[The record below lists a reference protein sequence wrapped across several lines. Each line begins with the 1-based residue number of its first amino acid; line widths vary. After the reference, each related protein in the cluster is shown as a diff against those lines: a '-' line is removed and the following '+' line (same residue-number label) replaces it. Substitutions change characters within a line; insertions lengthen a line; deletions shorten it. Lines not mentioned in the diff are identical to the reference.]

1 MNKTDNA
8 FMSIQPGGE
17 VDSNLFLIGNGM
29 GFYDIE
35 YVNKIDNKFLFLASD
50 GLGQSLDNGYFSMA
64 SELAPIKKQLFVP
77 HLYDNRNL
85 ALANPIT
92 AHMFATQ
99 FNAIGRASVQSEKQ
113 R

>member
-92 AHMFATQ
+92 AYTSASEY
-99 FNAIGRASVQSEKQ
+99 NAIAMASVRTQKK

>member
-1 MNKTDNA
+1 MLK
-8 FMSIQPGGE
+8 
-17 VDSNLFLIGNGM
+17 NLAKPRFCANFTVEFKYKGVCNVIYTGTR
-29 GFYDIE
+29 
-35 YVNKIDNKFLFLASD
+35 NKFAYWASD
-50 GLGQSLDNGYFSMA
+50 GLGQSLDNGYFSMS

-92 AHMFATQ
+92 AYTTASEYNVIAM
-99 FNAIGRASVQSEKQ
+99 ASVRAQKK